1 MKFEPFAL
9 ERWMTAHELHVEHD
23 IAESGIYPQTVSELL
38 AYEPEATRE
47 QVLERLLDLR
57 LGYSEATGTLELRSL
72 LAETYTNGGPDN
84 ILITTGA
91 IEANFLLF
99 NVLLNPGDHVVAP
112 YPAYQQLYSVPRAIG
127 CDVDLWQVRPDN
139 GFHFDLDDLESLVK
153 PQTRLIVINSP
164 HNPTGA
170 MLTAGEIQRVYDIAQ
185 SVGAMVLSDEAYRW
199 LTIPGGSD
207 PAPPVYNL
215 GPGAI
220 SVGTLSKPFGLP
232 GLRLG
237 WMAAPAK
244 IMAECWST
252 RDYVSLSPGKLND
265 ALAILAIKHRDKIIE
280 RNQDI
285 IATNLSTASAW
296 FAEHSDILS
305 WHPPRGGL
313 LALLRYN
320 LDIPSL
326 DLANRLAEPYSVMLS
341 PGSAFGFEHHLR
353 IGIGQ
358 EPSVF
363 SAGLERASACFVD
376 LEAAGVGRIDP
387 PLTKGGNRVQ

>member
-9 ERWMTAHELHVEHD
+9 ERWMTAHELHVAYD
-23 IAESGIYPQTVSELL
+23 IAESGIFPQTVSDLL
-38 AYEPEATRE
+38 AFEPEDERE
-47 QVLERLLDLR
+47 QVIRDLLDLR
-57 LGYSEATGTLELRSL
+57 LGYSEATGTLALRSL
-72 LAETYTNGGPDN
+72 LAETYTDCGPEN
-84 ILITTGA
+84 ILVTTGA

-127 CDVDLWQVRPDN
+127 CDVDLWQVRHED
-139 GFHFDLDDLESLVK
+139 GFRFDLDDLERLVR
-153 PQTRLIVINSP
+153 PETRLIVVNSP

-170 MLTAGEIQRVYDIAQ
+170 VLSPGEMQHVYDLAR

-199 LTIPGGSD
+199 LTIPGGDD
-207 PAPPVYNL
+207 PAPPMYNL
-215 GPGAI
+215 GPGGI

-237 WMAAPAK
+237 WMAAPAELA
-244 IMAECWST
+244 AECWFT

-265 ALAILAIKHRDKIIE
+265 ALAILAIKHRDKIID
-280 RNQDI
+280 RNEAI
-285 IATNLSTASAW
+285 ISENLSIANAW
-296 FAEHSDILS
+296 FAKHADILS
-305 WHPPRGGL
+305 WSPPRGGL

-326 DLANRLAEPYSVMLS
+326 DLANKLAEQYSVMLA
-341 PGSAFGFEHHLR
+341 PGSAFGFEYHLR

-363 SAGLERASACFVD
+363 LAGLERASTCFVD
-376 LEAAGVGRIDP
+376 LEAAGVGRIGP
-387 PLTKGGNRVQ
+387 SPS